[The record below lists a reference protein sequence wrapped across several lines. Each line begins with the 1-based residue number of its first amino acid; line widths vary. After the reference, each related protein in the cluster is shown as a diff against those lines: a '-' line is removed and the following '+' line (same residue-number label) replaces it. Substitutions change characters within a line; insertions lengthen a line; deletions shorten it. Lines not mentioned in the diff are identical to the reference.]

1 MKAIL
6 QILATYELDLP
17 PEGGTDLDIGQL
29 DDRLRLID
37 AAIVSFEPKEQHYA
51 QAHREPN

>member
-17 PEGGTDLDIGQL
+17 PEGGTDLDIGQR

-37 AAIVSFEPKEQHYA
+37 AEIVSFEPKEQHYA